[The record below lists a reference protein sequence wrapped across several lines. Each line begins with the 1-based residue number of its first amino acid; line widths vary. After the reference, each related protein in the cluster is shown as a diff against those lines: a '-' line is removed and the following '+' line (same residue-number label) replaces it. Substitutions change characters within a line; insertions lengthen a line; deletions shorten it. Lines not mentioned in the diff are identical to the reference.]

1 MTGEHMGESNRARGE
16 HWPPPPDA
24 VPRTRAEIVAAHG
37 PGAERTWRR
46 VRHGMYVPPGAE
58 VTAQV
63 RALAELRA
71 RPTAV
76 LSGAAAARA
85 WGHPCVAADVPEIVL
100 IGRDDGGRAAA
111 CVSEPVTIRRRRL
124 AGRARRCELAIGAGG
139 TATILVAGPLDATI
153 DCVANLP
160 EDEAIA
166 FLDGAIRV
174 WRIDDALRRW
184 AGESGRDGAA
194 RMRELL
200 QWVDWRAE
208 SRPESL
214 LRTKLRRAGQG
225 QWVPQL
231 MVLVGSGKRWIDLGD
246 HDLRIGLEY
255 HGQGHWKDAEARRS
269 DALRVNE
276 FREVGWLIIEVT
288 ALDLFRDFD
297 SLLRRIDEHRRR
309 IEAERAADLAWRRG
323 KAIDGMRLRLNRW
336 LK

>member
-1 MTGEHMGESNRARGE
+1 MGESNRARGE

-46 VRHGMYVPPGAE
+46 VRHGMYVPLGAE

-85 WGHPCVAADVPEIVL
+85 WGHPWVAADVPEIVL

-225 QWVPQL
+225 RWVPQL

>member
-1 MTGEHMGESNRARGE
+1 M
-16 HWPPPPDA
+16 
-24 VPRTRAEIVAAHG
+24 
-37 PGAERTWRR
+37 
-46 VRHGMYVPPGAE
+46 
-58 VTAQV
+58 
-63 RALAELRA
+63 
-71 RPTAV
+71 
-76 LSGAAAARA
+76 
-85 WGHPCVAADVPEIVL
+85 AADVPEIVL